1 MKFLHLSDIHFL
13 REYPKAEKGY
23 NAIFNDMT
31 SPLIQLK
38 KALIMVDLSKIDFV
52 IITGDLVESGMYEDY
67 FSLKCELEKLLGNVP
82 YILTLGNHDNKAAF
96 YKGWFNKECNEPYNT
111 VNEIDNLR
119 IISFDNSVY
128 KNSDGF
134 ISEEQYEWLENQL
147 KDGTQK
153 DTILMLHH
161 HLIKD
166 QFTTPS
172 VDIDDNFEKI
182 IRESSLVGI
191 FVGHT
196 HHPFNG
202 SFADKP
208 YFSTGSLSFI
218 GHDEGNGIVR
228 FEENAQ
234 FSICTYEDGKISVEV
249 ISASNDNKLLGIVNF
264 KE

>member
-1 MKFLHLSDIHFL
+1 MG
-13 REYPKAEKGY
+13 P
-23 NAIFNDMT
+23 
-31 SPLIQLK
+31 
-38 KALIMVDLSKIDFV
+38 IMITATPELPDLSALDKANSIDELK
-52 IITGDLVESGMYEDY
+52 D
-67 FSLKCELEKLLGNVP
+67 SL
-82 YILTLGNHDNKAAF
+82 
-96 YKGWFNKECNEPYNT
+96 
-111 VNEIDNLR
+111 
-119 IISFDNSVY
+119 
-128 KNSDGF
+128 
-134 ISEEQYEWLENQL
+134 NQL
-147 KDGTQK
+147 KDGSKK
-153 DTILMLHH
+153 DTILILHH